1 MECREAQELL
11 SAAQDREALHDTT
24 AASVAAHCRTCPEC
38 AEFVAQMNALRDA
51 GAPRAP
57 QGLAERIAVAVALEA
72 DTAELD
78 RAEAEA
84 LAAARAATALATPAA
99 TDGSLI
105 GRLDLSG
112 PAKVPPWLTRGRL
125 WLGTSAVALAATV
138 VIAVVVVRAGNVQK
152 EADLAASRAAS
163 GAGISTVA
171 PPTASDGTAAEGAP
185 ATAQSRIPD
194 YVIWTSGVYAAAQ
207 STNAS
212 SSQLSTAGVLT
223 SALNT
228 GLVQSLTVMTSSSDP
243 RAIFLALPGGAIQ
256 RFDPVLRQRQGLS
269 FQLQAG
275 VEFQRYGA
283 WPQLPPNLPTPSAGD
298 GSPTFIASGTDD
310 VGVAV
315 FVRVGDTPARGFA
328 VAPGTQASDP
338 AAGNPNWTW
347 WLPVR

>member
-38 AEFVAQMNALRDA
+38 TDFVAQLNALREA

-57 QGLAERIAVAVALEA
+57 RGLAGRIAAAVALEA
-72 DTAELD
+72 DQAELD

-84 LAAARAATALATPAA
+84 VAAAMAATAAATPDAA
-99 TDGSLI
+99 DGSLL
-105 GRLDLSG
+105 GRLDLSA

-125 WLGTSAVALAATV
+125 WFGTAAVALAATV
-138 VIAVVVVRAGNVQK
+138 VIAVVVVRAGDVQK
-152 EADLAASRAAS
+152 ASELAASRATG
-163 GAGISTVA
+163 GAGVSMVT
-171 PPTASDGTAAEGAP
+171 PPAASDGGAAQGAP
-185 ATAQSRIPD
+185 ATAPSRIPD
-194 YVIWTSGVYAAAQ
+194 YVTWQGGVYAAAQ
-207 STNAS
+207 STNAT
-212 SSQLSTAGVLT
+212 SSQLSTAGALT

-228 GLVQSLTVMTSSSDP
+228 ALVQSLAVLTSSSDP

-256 RFDPVLRQRQGLS
+256 RFDPVLRQRRGAP

-275 VEFQRYGA
+275 VEFQRYGV
-283 WPQLPPNLPTPSAGD
+283 WPQLPPSLPTPSAGD
-298 GSPTFIASGTDD
+298 GSPTFIPSGTDD
-310 VGVAV
+310 AGVAV
-315 FVRVGDTPARGFA
+315 YVRVGATAERGFA
-328 VAPGTQASDP
+328 VAPGTQPNDP